1 QSLFLIGAMLAL
13 IAFTASAQ
21 QPNPSEKQRFI
32 TIKENMQAAVVS
44 MDKKKLIRAKYDM
57 EDFTNSS
64 NKQMQKLAH
73 YYMGYADYRLNTQFS
88 DVKEDQQEKF
98 VHEAVKYLDEAVLLD
113 PDFADARAL
122 LASVYGLKA
131 TGIFSGMKYGPKS
144 NSAIENALESAPD
157 NPRVHMINA
166 IGLLKKPSMFG
177 GS

>member
-1 QSLFLIGAMLAL
+1 
-13 IAFTASAQ
+13 
-21 QPNPSEKQRFI
+21 
-32 TIKENMQAAVVS
+32 
-44 MDKKKLIRAKYDM
+44 
-57 EDFTNSS
+57 
-64 NKQMQKLAH
+64 H

-88 DVKEDQQEKF
+88 DVKEDQKEKF
-98 VHEAVKYLDEAVLLD
+98 LDEAVKYLEEAVRLD

-144 NSAIENALESAPD
+144 NSAIENALETAPD

-177 GS
+177 GSTEGAIKEFKKAAELFESFEPANKMMPDWGHAENYAWLGQAYEQNDQLKKAKTA